1 MPQLVF
7 EFWSP
12 EIEPVAEAI
21 VRVLDGRPT
30 ENAAAT
36 NSLQYEPTQQGL
48 DWAAQQIS
56 NGQLSSFSLHPLDG
70 SIRYALLSGP
80 GIGGDKQ
87 RPGYM
92 GTIEYTLADYTHI
105 WTELLK
111 VNGLGMVCLGNEE
124 GVEFTDEQFTPG
136 DFPWRDNFLVI
147 GAVRSPVGD
156 WIQKT
161 GPNYFTSVDA

>member
-30 ENAAAT
+30 ENVAAT

-56 NGQLSSFSLHPLDG
+56 NDKLSSFALHPLNG
-70 SIRYALLSGP
+70 GIRYALLHGP
-80 GIGGDKQ
+80 GIDGDNSDQ
-87 RPGYM
+87 VLWARLNM
-92 GTIEYTLADYTHI
+92 LIRIT
-105 WTELLK
+105 
-111 VNGLGMVCLGNEE
+111 
-124 GVEFTDEQFTPG
+124 
-136 DFPWRDNFLVI
+136 FPFGRNF
-147 GAVRSPVGD
+147 
-156 WIQKT
+156 
-161 GPNYFTSVDA
+161 

>member
-30 ENAAAT
+30 ENVAAT

-56 NGQLSSFSLHPLDG
+56 NDKLSSFALHPLNG
-70 SIRYALLSGP
+70 GIRYALLHGP
-80 GIGGDKQ
+80 GIDGDK
-87 RPGYM
+87 RPGFM
-92 GTIEYTLADYTHI
+92 GTIEYAHPDYIPI

-111 VNGLGMVCLGNEE
+111 INGLGMVCLGHEE
-124 GVEFTDEQFTPG
+124 GVEFTHEQFTPEV
-136 DFPWRDNFLVI
+136 FPWHDLFLVI
-147 GAVRSPVGD
+147 GAVRSSTGD
-156 WIQKT
+156 WIQKS
-161 GPNYFTSVDA
+161 GPNYFPPADV